1 MSDVS
6 VHDAIF
12 TTRAMRRLK
21 PDPVPV
27 ADLEY
32 VVEAATMAPSAGN
45 FQFWGFVVVTDPEVR
60 RRIGRAHR
68 EAGRAYI
75 RDGMLTQ
82 PNLPNDVRRVY
93 TRSMHTVEHLG
104 DAPAII
110 VPCLVIPVPDDTDQ
124 ASGIFGSIYPAIQN
138 LILAARSRGLGT
150 TLVTLASSF
159 SPIHPKDTDPIDE
172 ILGLPG
178 GVSAVALI
186 PIGYPEG
193 CWGRPRRRPAAEVTY
208 WDRWSP
214 P

>member
-32 VVEAATMAPSAGN
+32 VVEAATMAPSAGD

-75 RDGMLTQ
+75 RDGMLAQSIPRTRTR
-82 PNLPNDVRRVY
+82 L
-93 TRSMHTVEHLG
+93 TRSWV
-104 DAPAII
+104 
-110 VPCLVIPVPDDTDQ
+110 C
-124 ASGIFGSIYPAIQN
+124 
-138 LILAARSRGLGT
+138 
-150 TLVTLASSF
+150 
-159 SPIHPKDTDPIDE
+159 
-172 ILGLPG
+172 
-178 GVSAVALI
+178 
-186 PIGYPEG
+186 
-193 CWGRPRRRPAAEVTY
+193 PAAY
-208 WDRWSP
+208 RQLR
-214 P
+214 